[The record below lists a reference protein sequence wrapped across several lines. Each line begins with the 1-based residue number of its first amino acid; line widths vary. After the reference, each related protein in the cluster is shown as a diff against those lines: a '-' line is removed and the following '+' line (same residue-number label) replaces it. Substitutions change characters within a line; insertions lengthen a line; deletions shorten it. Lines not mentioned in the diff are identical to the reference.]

1 MYLFLGV
8 IKHIDVPG
16 DARCITI
23 VGENLGGNFDNV
35 ESVDTSVTQL
45 EIIHGRLGGDV
56 SIDGLGVSDIKYPCV
71 LDGVNDEG
79 VTATFSSFLQIEI
92 VPKRFLDGIR
102 EGADSKSGVVG
113 YYRVEDVPFGR
124 GENFVL

>member
-23 VGENLGGNFDNV
+23 VGENIGGNFDNV

-45 EIIHGRLGGDV
+45 EIIHGRLGDDIG
-56 SIDGLGVSDIKYPCV
+56 IDGISVPEIADLCV
-71 LDGVNDEG
+71 FDGVNAEG
-79 VTATFSSFLQIEI
+79 ATATFSSFVHIEI
-92 VPKRFLDGIR
+92 VPKQFLDGIR
-102 EGADSKSGVVG
+102 EEVDNRSGVVV
-113 YYRVEDVPFGR
+113 YEWVY
-124 GENFVL
+124 NVLCGTG